1 MEEKILSALAQSM
14 DWATVSA
21 KGDSLSNGTK
31 CELAIFHCCENASA
45 VIKFNSRIIAS
56 EMHNVIVLLYLA
68 VEKQRP

>member
-1 MEEKILSALAQSM
+1 M
-14 DWATVSA
+14 SA

-31 CELAIFHCCENASA
+31 CELAIFHCCENANA

-68 VEKQRP
+68 VEKHRP